1 MFDSDAIM
9 KLKHSL
15 NLYED
20 ENNILRLKSR
30 FDSLQTLNHDQKN
43 LFYYRAI
50 LYLLIC
56 LF

>member
-30 FDSLQTLNHDQKN
+30 FDSLQTLN
-43 LFYYRAI
+43 
-50 LYLLIC
+50 
-56 LF
+56 

>member
-50 LYLLIC
+50 FYLLIC